1 MMKQPALDRPVGQS
15 IGVPSGPRDWRRP
28 LWLVLLVAASVAFS
42 LGLACAVPLAAF
54 AAAAALSLS
63 RRDALLLILLVW
75 LANQLVGF
83 TVLHYPWTASTF
95 TWGVVLGAVAILAT
109 SAGQWITGRLVDAR
123 RAFTVTAT
131 FLIAFAVYEAALFA
145 VSATL
150 LGGTEIYTAA
160 IQGRIFAINA
170 AAFVG
175 LLVLNHL
182 ATSVG
187 LVNRPTVA
195 LSMKE
200 QHV

>member
-1 MMKQPALDRPVGQS
+1 MKQPALDRPTGQA
-15 IGVPSGPRDWRRP
+15 IGSPSVTRDWRHP
-28 LWLVLLVAASVAFS
+28 LWLGLLVGASVVFS

-63 RRDALLLILLVW
+63 RGDALLLILLVW

-95 TWGVVLGAVAILAT
+95 AWGVVLGAVAVLAT
-109 SAGQWITGRLVDAR
+109 WASQWMADRLVDAR
-123 RAFTVTAT
+123 RAFSVMAT

-160 IQGRIFAINA
+160 MQGLILIKA
-170 AAFVG
+170 AA
-175 LLVLNHL
+175 
-182 ATSVG
+182 
-187 LVNRPTVA
+187 
-195 LSMKE
+195 LSACSIE
-200 QHV
+200 PARHPGARQRLRSRAR

>member
-1 MMKQPALDRPVGQS
+1 MKQPILDRPS
-15 IGVPSGPRDWRRP
+15 SRAIGAPSAPRDWRHP
-28 LWLVLLVAASVAFS
+28 LWLALLVGASVVFS

-54 AAAAALSLS
+54 AATAALSLS

-75 LANQLVGF
+75 LANQLIGF
-83 TVLHYPWTASTF
+83 TLLEYPWTASTF
-95 TWGVVLGAVAILAT
+95 AWGAVLGLVAILAT
-109 SAGQWITGRLVDAR
+109 LAGHWMAR
-123 RAFTVTAT
+123 RSMKASRGLTFLAT

-145 VSATL
+145 ISATF

-182 ATSVG
+182 GASVG
-187 LVNRPTVA
+187 LARKPLIRLGMT
-195 LSMKE
+195 E
-200 QHV
+200 QHA